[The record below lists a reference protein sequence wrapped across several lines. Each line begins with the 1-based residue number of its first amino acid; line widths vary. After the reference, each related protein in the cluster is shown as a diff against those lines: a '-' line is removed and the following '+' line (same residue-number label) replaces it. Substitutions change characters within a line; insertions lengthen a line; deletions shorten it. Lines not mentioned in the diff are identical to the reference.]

1 MPLLSGA
8 FWTKELFG
16 GSLRESAL
24 RFWSWYKSEFFA
36 FFPPATLAWLLDRGD
51 RRLVIET
58 SRGSR
63 ELRLAGNGRD
73 ESATPITLDELE
85 TASLAV
91 VLARHGMSR
100 EATKIV
106 LEIAPDQFF
115 IRRFDIPAAA
125 RANLPRLL
133 IGEIERKT
141 PFRPADVF
149 FGHVATRSD
158 AHPEKLHVEQ
168 WILRRDIVLRALE
181 GSGLAIDDLDLV
193 QPGRQTSA
201 AEVPV
206 IAVGRRAEASNWFR
220 NVAIGLGALAVVLFL
235 AGLAITIWRQ
245 DRLSAEL
252 DSKIADMSAHAAR
265 VRHMAD
271 QATGDSALLADLRQ
285 ERENLPVL
293 ADLWEEI
300 SRLLPDGAYVTELR
314 LSETKAGER
323 VVDINGFSD
332 SAAGLPALF
341 DRSPLFSDAA
351 LTAAI
356 TPDMQEKRER
366 FSLQAKV
373 KPKGAAQPK

>member
-1 MPLLSGA
+1 MPLSPDA
-8 FWTKELFG
+8 FWSRELFG
-16 GSLRESAL
+16 GSLAEAAL
-24 RFWSWYKSEFFA
+24 RFWSWYKNEFFA
-36 FFPPATLAWLLDRGD
+36 FFSPAALAWLLDRGD
-51 RRLVIET
+51 RKLVIET
-58 SRGSR
+58 SRDSR
-63 ELRLAGNGRD
+63 ELGLAGDGQD
-73 ESATPITLDELE
+73 TSATRIALDEFE
-85 TASLAV
+85 TTSLAAA
-91 VLARHGMSR
+91 LTRRGMSR

-106 LEIAPDQFF
+106 LEIASDQFF
-115 IRRFDIPAAA
+115 VRRFDIPAAA

-141 PFRPADVF
+141 PFRPTDVF
-149 FGHVATRSD
+149 FGHIVARND

-181 GSGLAIDDLDLV
+181 GAGLTIDDLDLV
-193 QPGRQTSA
+193 QPVRQTSA
-201 AEVPV
+201 AEVPA
-206 IAVGRRAEASNWFR
+206 IAVGRKAEASNWFR
-220 NVAIGLGALAVVLFL
+220 NIAIGLGGLASILFL
-235 AGLAITIWRQ
+235 AGLTITIWRQ

-252 DSKIADMSAHAAR
+252 DSKIAEMSARAAR

-271 QATGDSALLADLRQ
+271 EATGESALLADLRQ
-285 ERENLPVL
+285 ERESFPVL

-323 VVDINGFSD
+323 VLDLNGFSD

-341 DRSPLFSDAA
+341 DQSPLFSDAA

-366 FSLQAKV
+366 FALQAKV
-373 KPKGAAQPK
+373 RRRGVMQSK